1 MLVNRLSAGV
11 KYIGRRSSYGSTRI
25 LLVGNGSRAGVR
37 SCQKASRDFAYGEPG
52 TGDGRADRGRLQYRH
67 RFDRLGGGAL
77 NEGVSSGAEALFGR
91 DSPKLMTAPTDL
103 SGLTLPSNIL
113 YPQTVIK
120 FRNIN
125 MRDGQHRLREF
136 FIGLLAIVALGT
148 FAVVFLSTVWL
159 SQPPCKKFITI
170 AGTEYPWCP
179 EMH

>member
-1 MLVNRLSAGV
+1 LVNRPSAGV

-25 LLVGNGSRAGVR
+25 LLVGSRSHAGVR
-37 SCQKASRDFAYGEPG
+37 SSKKASHSANRALATAALITAGFN
-52 TGDGRADRGRLQYRH
+52 TG
-67 RFDRLGGGAL
+67 FDRLGGGAL

-91 DSPKLMTAPTDL
+91 DSPKLMTALTDL
-103 SGLTLPSNIL
+103 SGLTPPSNIL
-113 YPQTVIK
+113 YSQTVIK

-136 FIGLLAIVALGT
+136 FIALLAIVALGT